1 MSREVHVRLRG
12 RLWRRVKR
20 VSSSMSNWN
29 ESKSA
34 VTGLKRDTDD
44 EVPSACIL
52 LNGHQGARAEEER
65 L

>member
-1 MSREVHVRLRG
+1 MSGYGVGLKG
-12 RLWRRVKR
+12 

>member
-1 MSREVHVRLRG
+1 MSGYVEGYGVGLKG
-12 RLWRRVKR
+12 
-20 VSSSMSNWN
+20 VSSCMSNWN

-34 VTGLKRDTDD
+34 VTGLKCDTDD

>member
-1 MSREVHVRLRG
+1 MSGYVEGYGVGLKG
-12 RLWRRVKR
+12 

-34 VTGLKRDTDD
+34 VTGLKRDTEDTED